1 MVGRAGSPL
10 RAESAAPTGVVAL
23 PTIETPSFPTLR
35 QRGLCG
41 FTFYLGNPFSSCCEG
56 NALQS
61 RLISLSL
68 ALVSSNELCDQD

>member
-23 PTIETPSFPTLR
+23 PAIATSFPTLR

-41 FTFYLGNPFSSCCEG
+41 FTFYLGNPFPRVARQRIAES
-56 NALQS
+56 ADLP
-61 RLISLSL
+61 
-68 ALVSSNELCDQD
+68 